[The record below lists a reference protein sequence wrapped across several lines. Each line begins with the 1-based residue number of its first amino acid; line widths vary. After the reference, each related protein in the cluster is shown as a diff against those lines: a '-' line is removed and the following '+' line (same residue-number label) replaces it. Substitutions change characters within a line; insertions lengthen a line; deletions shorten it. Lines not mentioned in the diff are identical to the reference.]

1 MTVDYRRFPATLLND
16 TKKKRTVPQFNFTP
30 NVQVLRMNVNL
41 FLQRDLTSRHRTDLL
56 APNMTRTRDNSLKSL
71 KMKALS
77 SYLPEKLLYISAG
90 CLKNKLLVKTV
101 EVSGRQTALIVFFC
115 YQITAQTTKSAQK

>member
-1 MTVDYRRFPATLLND
+1 M
-16 TKKKRTVPQFNFTP
+16 KRTVPQFNFTP

-41 FLQRDLTSRHRTDLL
+41 FLQRDLNSSHRTDLL
-56 APNMTRTRDNSLKSL
+56 ARNMTRTRDNSLKSL

-77 SYLPEKLLYISAG
+77 SYLPQKLLYISAG

-101 EVSGRQTALIVFFC
+101 EVSGRQTALIVFFS

>member
-1 MTVDYRRFPATLLND
+1 MTL
-16 TKKKRTVPQFNFTP
+16 KRNTVPQFNFTP
-30 NVQVLRMNVNL
+30 NLQVLMNVNL
-41 FLQRDLTSRHRTDLL
+41 FLQRVTSRHRTDLL
-56 APNMTRTRDNSLKSL
+56 ARNMTRTGDNSLKSL

-101 EVSGRQTALIVFFC
+101 EVSGRQTALIVFFS